1 MVIRVS
7 FFTDPDMGARDIG
20 LASSG
25 GVGGPPRPIRIDTAY
40 GTLSGITAEPAVS
53 PRGLLV
59 ALHGGGSG
67 AAYFHSPVC
76 PESSLLA
83 LAAAT
88 GWRAVSLDRP
98 GYGASTGLQER
109 RLDLAAQAGLLRA
122 VAARLAAGA
131 PVILVGHS
139 LGAITALQLARHIE
153 RGPGDIRLL
162 GVAVGGA
169 PLVYTAEQRAM
180 HATVDASGTT
190 IRRPPGAPRDPDD
203 WLGPEGSYPS
213 QLREHLHEVV
223 SRVPSGEM
231 ADAANA
237 PELLAELLSEAHVPV
252 QFAVAELEST
262 MASATEVFTRA
273 AEILRRPGSELFTV
287 PGSGHNLSLGF
298 GARSY
303 HLRVLSFAE
312 QLLAGSTNER
322 SVQER

>member
-1 MVIRVS
+1 MTINLTPSGRVG
-7 FFTDPDMGARDIG
+7 DP
-20 LASSG
+20 
-25 GVGGPPRPIRIDTAY
+25 PQPIRIDTEY
-40 GTLSGITAEPAVS
+40 GTLSGISAEPAGS
-53 PRGLLV
+53 SNGLLV

-67 AAYFHSPVC
+67 AAYFDSPVC

-98 GYGASTGLQER
+98 GYGASTSLQTR
-109 RLDLAAQAGLLRA
+109 RLDLAAQAGLLRD
-122 VAARLAAGA
+122 VVARLAAGA
-131 PVILVGHS
+131 PMLLVGHS
-139 LGAITALQLARHIE
+139 LGAITALQLARQIE
-153 RGPGDIRLL
+153 REPGDIRLL

-169 PLVYTAEQRAM
+169 PLVYTAEQRAL
-180 HATVDASGTT
+180 HATVDASGMT
-190 IRRPPGAPRDPDD
+190 IRRPPGALRDPGD
-203 WLGPEGSYPS
+203 WLGPEGSYPP
-213 QLREHLHEVV
+213 QLREQLHEVV

-262 MASATEVFTRA
+262 MASAAAVFTRA
-273 AEILRRPGSELFTV
+273 AEILRRPGSELFMV

-298 GARSY
+298 RARSY

-322 SVQER
+322 SVRKR